1 MNEPLRS
8 FKKSDL
14 KRAIQASTELGLEVR
29 QAEISPDGTI
39 RLTYGS
45 EQPGRKNDWD
55 EVYEKDDWDRA
66 IENAPTSK
74 R

>member
-1 MNEPLRS
+1 MTIPKNS

-14 KRAIQASTELGLEVR
+14 KRAIAASSELGLEVR

-45 EQPGRKNDWD
+45 EQPGMKNEWDEVYRKNDWD
-55 EVYEKDDWDRA
+55 
-66 IENAPTSK
+66 
-74 R
+74 